1 MDSSTPAR
9 PDPAL
14 STRGLRKAYGGTVAV
29 DSLDLDVPL
38 GCFFGLVGPNGAGKT
53 TTLGMVTGLLRP
65 DAGTALIDG
74 IDVWA
79 DPVRAK
85 ALIGVVPDEPRLFER
100 LTGSEL
106 LMYNGLLRGLAADV
120 VQHRAN
126 ELLKVLGLASA
137 RATLVVDY
145 SHGMKKK
152 VALAAALLHAPRVMF
167 LDEPF
172 EAIDPVSARAIR
184 ELLERHVA
192 AGATVILS
200 SHVMDLVERL
210 CDRVGILHQGKLV
223 AEGPLDEVRA
233 GRSLEDA
240 FIELVG
246 AEAEQRGALEWLDS
260 SSG

>member
-1 MDSSTPAR
+1 
-9 PDPAL
+9 
-14 STRGLRKAYGGTVAV
+14 
-29 DSLDLDVPL
+29 L

-65 DAGTALIDG
+65 DGGTALIDG

-85 ALIGVVPDEPRLFER
+85 ALIGVVPDELRLFER

-106 LMYNGLLRGLAADV
+106 LVYNGLLRSMSPDV
-120 VQHRAN
+120 VEHRSN
-126 ELLKVLGLASA
+126 ELLRVLGLESA
-137 RATLVVDY
+137 GGTLVVDY

-172 EAIDPVSARAIR
+172 EAIDPISARAIR

-192 AGATVILS
+192 AGATVVLS

-210 CDRVGILHQGKLV
+210 CDRVGILHRGKLV
-223 AEGPLDEVRA
+223 AEGPLDEVRG
-233 GRSLEDA
+233 GRTLEDA
-240 FIELVG
+240 FIELIGAG
-246 AEAEQRGALEWLDS
+246 AEQMEALEWLDS